1 MHTQVQHRAASI
13 LDHPWRIAALIAI
26 VANVVFNVV
35 SSWSHSL
42 NVADTSA
49 RFPSLFTPAGYTF
62 AIWAVIYGATVAYG
76 VLAITPAQLDVRLHD
91 RVAPWLLVMNVLSML
106 WIGLFTSEQLGP
118 SVLIILA
125 MLTASFL
132 AYSIASDH
140 VHREGLSQWW
150 RAPFALWLGWLIVAT
165 LANLSLALVAAGG
178 TDSAFAS
185 PVWACA
191 MLIVAAVAALGVNMV
206 YGDAVVPLVVS
217 WAATGI
223 AVARWEES
231 TLVAVVAAL
240 VALKTLLWAGAT
252 LLFNA
257 FPIPLRYRQAAG
269 KALHYDPAH
278 PDGL

>member
-1 MHTQVQHRAASI
+1 M

-49 RFPSLFTPAGYTF
+49 RFPSLFTPASYTF

-76 VLAITPAQLDVRLHD
+76 VLAITPAQLEVRLHD
-91 RVAPWLLVMNVLSML
+91 RVAPWLLLTNVLSML
-106 WIGLFTSEQLGP
+106 WIGLFTSEQMGP
-118 SVLIILA
+118 SVLVILA

-132 AYSIASDH
+132 AYSLASDH
-140 VHREGLSQWW
+140 VHSEGLSQWW
-150 RAPFALWLGWLIVAT
+150 RAPFALWLGWLAVAS
-165 LANLSLALVAAGG
+165 LANLSLAFVAAGG
-178 TDSAFAS
+178 MDSAFAS
-185 PVWACA
+185 PIWACA
-191 MLIVAAVAALGVNMV
+191 MLIVAAAVALGVNMA

-223 AVARWEES
+223 AVARWEDS

-252 LLFNA
+252 LLFDA

-278 PDGL
+278 SDGL

>member
-1 MHTQVQHRAASI
+1 M

-49 RFPSLFTPAGYTF
+49 RFPSLFTPASYTF

-76 VLAITPAQLDVRLHD
+76 VLAITPAQLEVRLHD
-91 RVAPWLLVMNVLSML
+91 RVAPWLLLTNVLSML
-106 WIGLFTSEQLGP
+106 WIGLFTSEQMGP
-118 SVLIILA
+118 SVLVILA

-132 AYSIASDH
+132 AYSLASDH
-140 VHREGLSQWW
+140 VRSEGLSQWW
-150 RAPFALWLGWLIVAT
+150 RAPFALWLGWLAVAS
-165 LANLSLALVAAGG
+165 LANLSLAFVAAGG
-178 TDSAFAS
+178 MDSAFAS
-185 PVWACA
+185 PLWACA
-191 MLIVAAVAALGVNMV
+191 MLIVAAAVALGVNMA

-223 AVARWEES
+223 AVARWEDS

-252 LLFNA
+252 LLFDA
-257 FPIPLRYRQAAG
+257 FPIPLRYRRAAG

>member
-1 MHTQVQHRAASI
+1 MHTQVQQRSV
-13 LDHPWRIAALIAI
+13 LDHPWRLAALIAI

-76 VLAITPAQLDVRLHD
+76 VLAITPAQLEVRLHD
-91 RVAPWLLVMNVLSML
+91 RVAPWLLLTNVLSML
-106 WIGLFTSEQLGP
+106 WMGLFTSEQMGP
-118 SVLIILA
+118 SVLVILA
-125 MLTASFL
+125 MLTSSFL
-132 AYSIASDH
+132 AYSIANEHLQS
-140 VHREGLSQWW
+140 EGLSQWW
-150 RAPFALWLGWLIVAT
+150 RAPFALWLGWLAVAT
-165 LANLSLALVAAGG
+165 LANLSLAFVAAGG
-178 TDSAFAS
+178 MDSVFAS
-185 PVWACA
+185 PIWACV
-191 MLIVAAVAALGVNMV
+191 MLIVAAAAALGVNMV

-223 AVARWEES
+223 AVARWEDS

-252 LLFNA
+252 LLFDI
-257 FPIPLRYRQAAG
+257 FPIPPRYRQAAG

>member
-1 MHTQVQHRAASI
+1 MHTQVQQRSL

-49 RFPSLFTPAGYTF
+49 RFPSLFTPASYTF
-62 AIWAVIYGATVAYG
+62 AIWAIIYGATVAYG
-76 VLAITPAQLDVRLHD
+76 VLAITPAQLEVRLHD
-91 RVAPWLLVMNVLSML
+91 RVAPWLLLTNVLAML
-106 WIGLFTSEQLGP
+106 WVGLFTSEQMGP
-118 SVLIILA
+118 SVLVILA
-125 MLTASFL
+125 MLTSSFL
-132 AYSIASDH
+132 AYSLASDH
-140 VHREGLSQWW
+140 VRSEGLSQWW
-150 RAPFALWLGWLIVAT
+150 RAPFALWLGWLTVAT
-165 LANLSLALVAAGG
+165 LANLSSAFVAAGG
-178 TDSAFAS
+178 MDSAFAS
-185 PVWACA
+185 PIWACA
-191 MLIVAAVAALGVNMV
+191 MLIVAAAAALGVNMV

-223 AVARWEES
+223 AVARWEDS

-240 VALKTLLWAGAT
+240 VAVKTLLWAGAT
-252 LLFNA
+252 LLFDA

>member
-1 MHTQVQHRAASI
+1 MHTQVQQRSV
-13 LDHPWRIAALIAI
+13 LDHPWRLAALIAI

-76 VLAITPAQLDVRLHD
+76 VLAITPAQLEVRLHD
-91 RVAPWLLVMNVLSML
+91 RVAPWLLLTNVLSML
-106 WIGLFTSEQLGP
+106 WIGLFTSEQMGP
-118 SVLIILA
+118 SVLVILA
-125 MLTASFL
+125 MLTSSYL
-132 AYSIASDH
+132 AYSIANEHS
-140 VHREGLSQWW
+140 RSEGLSQWW
-150 RAPFALWLGWLIVAT
+150 RAPFALWLGWLAVAT

-178 TDSAFAS
+178 MDSPFAS
-185 PVWACA
+185 PIWACA
-191 MLIVAAVAALGVNMV
+191 MLIVAAAAALAVNMV

-223 AVARWEES
+223 AVARWEDS

-252 LLFNA
+252 LLFDV
-257 FPIPLRYRQAAG
+257 FPIPQRYRQAAG